1 MTAHAQDQYTEPD
14 WVVIAQAEGILSAR
28 HHLGIADAIVWLRSE
43 ALAFGVPVEQLAEDL
58 VRSAGPADRVPLQP
72 VSPGSVQL
80 DLAEEV
86 ALHEEMRARRPE
98 PLELD
103 EATAAALRG
112 LLA

>member
-1 MTAHAQDQYTEPD
+1 
-14 WVVIAQAEGILSAR
+14 
-28 HHLGIADAIVWLRSE
+28 
-43 ALAFGVPVEQLAEDL
+43 
-58 VRSAGPADRVPLQP
+58 VPLRP